1 MYCIR
6 RPVMSIR
13 DLTWEILDLQVLIHI
28 TSKTAFVTVKSPLD
42 VGKYSYSLISTC
54 ICHKRKLN
62 SNKCFKF
69 LLNKWLIVCRL
80 LEYLPSLP
88 QDAVQMYREIMDIF
102 HSVSAKMANRK
113 RRYTARCVH
122 VFIISVFYTLTN

>member
-42 VGKYSYSLISTC
+42 VGKVQLF
-54 ICHKRKLN
+54 LN
-62 SNKCFKF
+62 
-69 LLNKWLIVCRL
+69 
-80 LEYLPSLP
+80 
-88 QDAVQMYREIMDIF
+88 
-102 HSVSAKMANRK
+102 
-113 RRYTARCVH
+113 
-122 VFIISVFYTLTN
+122 

>member
-42 VGKYSYSLISTC
+42 VDEYSYSLISTG

-69 LLNKWLIVCRL
+69 LLNK
-80 LEYLPSLP
+80 
-88 QDAVQMYREIMDIF
+88 
-102 HSVSAKMANRK
+102 
-113 RRYTARCVH
+113 
-122 VFIISVFYTLTN
+122 